1 MRNIE
6 IIKHCLDAY
15 NKAVEETSSD
25 YNYETCEVPVILH
38 RGVCMYLTS
47 QQRSAKVIRYYWIIR
62 NCAPNSIYWCPISY
76 FGLKFLKY
84 RRDILEIE
92 YNHHKK
98 WGILARFIKPPSHEE
113 LYHNLMSE

>member
-15 NKAVEETSSD
+15 NKA
-25 YNYETCEVPVILH
+25 YETREIPAILR
-38 RGVCMYLTS
+38 RGVCFYLIS
-47 QQRSAKVIRYYWIIR
+47 QQLSKGSRYWLRR
-62 NCAPNSIYWCPISY
+62 NCAPNSIYWCLISS

-84 RRDILEIE
+84 RRDIIEIE

-113 LYHNLMSE
+113 LYNNLMSE